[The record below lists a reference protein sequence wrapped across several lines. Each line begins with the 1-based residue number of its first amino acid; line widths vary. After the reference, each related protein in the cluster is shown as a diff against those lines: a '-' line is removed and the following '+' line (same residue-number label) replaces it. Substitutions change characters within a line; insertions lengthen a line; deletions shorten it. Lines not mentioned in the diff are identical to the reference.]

1 MASHSPNGDP
11 SSASRSERAAAL
23 HRYDILDTPP
33 EEPFDR
39 IVDLAAHLFGVSRA
53 LLTFADDDRSWIKAS
68 RGFDR
73 PEAAF
78 ETRFVQRTVRTGT
91 PQVVE
96 NLARENR
103 PADHP
108 LVARAPGVRFYASV
122 PLIGP
127 DDHVLGALCVLGT
140 DAQSPADAQIRQLE
154 ALGAMAVDELE
165 LRREM
170 AERKRA
176 EHRERLQSHVLQ
188 QVAQGAPLRKILTDL
203 VTAVE
208 AECAS
213 CVAAVQLYDAAEDCL
228 RHGAAP
234 SLPDP
239 FTEALDG
246 LPVGPQA
253 GVCGAA
259 VHHGR
264 TVVTEDIETDPRWN
278 GLRDRALRHDLRTGW
293 STPIVGSDDEI
304 LGTFALYD
312 SRPARPSESL
322 QTLIDEA
329 CALARVAIERHRDA
343 EALEASE
350 RRRREFMDRS
360 PVGIYRTTPSGEIR
374 YANDAFAQMLGVDRA
389 EALAPYNLQDGALGT
404 YDRQAFKATLEEEG
418 SVVQRES
425 TFQRVDGDEVHVLES
440 AHLAEED
447 GEPVYV
453 GIVEDITDRKE
464 AEVALRKSRE
474 RWQHLVENQQDAIHI
489 SVDGIIQYV
498 NPAGVDLVG
507 ADAADDVVGRSLH
520 SFLTSEAAKAALS
533 ERLEQVRQGHTVP
546 PKEHEIARLDGERR
560 VVESYAVP
568 VEYKGERAAQGII
581 RDLTERKRTQKQL
594 RRAQKMET
602 VGTLA
607 GGIAHDFTNIIH
619 AVKAYVQL
627 VQDDLADEDASQ
639 ALLGQAA
646 QGLDRAEGLVD
657 KLLTFSRRETTHE
670 PVRVGLGDI
679 VRESIDLVRPSLPES
694 VTVRTDLNAACPIL
708 GDPGELHQVATN
720 IMTNAAQAMTGRDG
734 DSQNVLD
741 VDIRRVDVDADLA
754 RRHLNLEPGQYVR
767 LSISDTGPGM
777 DAATQERIFE
787 PFFTTKEVGEGTG
800 LGLSVVHGIVQSH
813 DGEIV
818 VYSEPGEGTT
828 FNLYFPHA
836 PANDDRVAA
845 PPPDTAEDEPEARIL
860 FVDDDETITEL
871 ESVRLRRL
879 GYRVVTCAT
888 PQAALQAFD
897 RAAEPFDMVMTDYAM
912 PSMNGLEFTRELR
925 RRDYDRP
932 ILLMSGFSAQVSPEA
947 MTRAGVTAF
956 LRKPVGSDELRKT
969 LKQIQ

>member
-11 SSASRSERAAAL
+11 SSASRSERAEAL

-39 IVDLAAHLFGVSRA
+39 IVDLAAHLFDVSRA
-53 LLTFADDDRSWIKAS
+53 LLTFADDDRAWIKAS

-73 PEAAF
+73 PEATLEAP
-78 ETRFVQRTVRTGT
+78 FVRRAVREGTV
-91 PQVVE
+91 QVVE
-96 NLARENR
+96 NLTRDPR
-103 PADHP
+103 LADHP
-108 LVARAPGVRFYASV
+108 LVTRAPGVRFYTGV
-122 PLIGP
+122 PLVSP

-140 DAQSPADAQIRQLE
+140 DPQSPTDVQIRQLE
-154 ALGAMAVDELE
+154 TLAAMAVDELE

-176 EHRERLQSHVLQ
+176 QHRERLQSHILE
-188 QVAQGAPLRKILTDL
+188 QVAQGAPLQEILTDL

-208 AECAS
+208 AECAP
-213 CVAAVQLYDAAEDCL
+213 CVAAIQLYDAAEECL

-234 SLPDP
+234 SLPNP

-246 LPVGPQA
+246 QPVGPQA
-253 GVCGAA
+253 GSCGAA

-264 TVVTEDIETDPRWN
+264 TVVAEDIETDPRWDA
-278 GLRDRALRHDLRTGW
+278 LRDCALRHDLRTGW
-293 STPIVGSDDEI
+293 STPIFGSDDEI

-312 SRPARPSESL
+312 SRPARPPAAL
-322 QTLIDEA
+322 QPLIDEA
-329 CALARVAIERHRDA
+329 QALARIAIERHRDV
-343 EALEASE
+343 EALKASE

-374 YANDAFAQMLGVDRA
+374 YANDAFAQMLGVDGA
-389 EALAPYNLQDGALGT
+389 EALDRYTLQDGVLGT
-404 YDRQAFKATLEEEG
+404 YDRQAFKAALEEEG
-418 SVVQRES
+418 NVIQRES

-440 AHLAEED
+440 AHLAEEN

-489 SVDGIIQYV
+489 SIDGVIQYV
-498 NPAGVDLVG
+498 NPAGVNLVG
-507 ADAADDVVGRSLH
+507 AEAAEDVVGRSLH
-520 SFLTSEAAKAALS
+520 TFLTSEAAKAALS
-533 ERLEQVRQGHTVP
+533 ERLEQVRRGHTVP
-546 PKEHEIARLDGERR
+546 PKEHEIERLDGERR
-560 VVESYAVP
+560 IVESYAVP

-627 VQDDLADEDASQ
+627 VQDDLSDEDASQ

-646 QGLDRAEGLVD
+646 RGLNRAEGLVD

-670 PVRVGLGDI
+670 PVHVGLGNI
-679 VRESIDLVRPSLPES
+679 VRESIDLVRPSLS
-694 VTVRTDLNAACPIL
+694 NDVTVRTDLNTACTIL

-720 IMTNAAQAMTGRDG
+720 IMTNAAQAMAGQD
-734 DSQNVLD
+734 DDPPNVLD
-741 VDIRRVDVDADLA
+741 VDIRLVDVDADLA

-787 PFFTTKEVGEGTG
+787 PFFTTKDVGEGTG

-836 PANDDRVAA
+836 PAQSDRTAA
-845 PPPDTAEDEPEARIL
+845 PRPTPAEDEPEARIL
-860 FVDDDETITEL
+860 FVDDDEAITEL

-879 GYRVVTCAT
+879 GYRVVTCAGA
-888 PQAALQAFD
+888 QAALRAFD
-897 RAAEPFDMVMTDYAM
+897 RAAEPFDVVMTDYAM
-912 PSMNGLEFTRELR
+912 PSMNGLAFTRELR
-925 RRDYDRP
+925 QRDYEGP
-932 ILLMSGFSAQVSPEA
+932 VLLMSGFSAQVSPEA
-947 MTRAGVTAF
+947 MTQAGVTAF
-956 LRKPVGSDELRKT
+956 LRKPVGSDELRQT
-969 LKQIQ
+969 LKQLP